1 MKYYKSCTICGD
13 TYHIKL
19 TDKEYEDFINK
30 NDLIQ
35 NIFPNFNPT
44 EREFLKTGYCP
55 DCQAMLFGAKYDT
68 DKIKKEI

>member
-1 MKYYKSCTICGD
+1 MKYYNNCNMCGN
-13 TYHIKL
+13 TYYIEL